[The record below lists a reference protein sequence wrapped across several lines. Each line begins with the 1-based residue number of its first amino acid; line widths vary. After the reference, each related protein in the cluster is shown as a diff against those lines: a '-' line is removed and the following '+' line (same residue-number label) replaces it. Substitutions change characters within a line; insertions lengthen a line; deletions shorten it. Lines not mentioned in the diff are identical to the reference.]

1 MYSIED
7 NSKAEEYALLAFVC
21 QWICANKRRL
31 YRRHSLRCDGA
42 GFYQLR
48 SWEYSVSRENSP
60 MFCRGGRKPLAAVEN
75 RPDNAG

>member
-7 NSKAEEYALLAFVC
+7 NSKAEEYPLLVFVC
-21 QWICANKRRL
+21 QRICANKRRL
-31 YRRHSLRCDGA
+31 YWRHLLRCDGA

-60 MFCRGGRKPLAAVEN
+60 MSCRIGRKLLVAV
-75 RPDNAG
+75 DNQLCVAG

>member
-1 MYSIED
+1 M
-7 NSKAEEYALLAFVC
+7 
-21 QWICANKRRL
+21 

-60 MFCRGGRKPLAAVEN
+60 MFCRGGCKPLATVEN
-75 RPDNAG
+75 RPGGAG